1 MGLYLGFWRDWSIFR
16 LGLREWRSV
25 LGFSVHDSAFGI
37 LSQIGEA
44 VPYLIIGRAFDAA
57 SVGLCQRAVLLAFF
71 PERVILAGVSAVAL
85 PAFSQ
90 QVRDGQAPKLSYLKV
105 LSLITAAQWPAL
117 ITLILLAEPIVRLL
131 LGSQWHGVVPV
142 LQILAGALFFSFPIA
157 LQYPTLVALGAIRIV
172 PLAILAQSVVSIG
185 VLTFA
190 APSGLKAVALSTFV
204 IIPLCSLFSLAVV
217 WRFLKFDWL
226 ELAAT
231 IGQSTAATLVCA
243 IGPLALMLTVGS
255 PEEFSIPLVI
265 VAGALAGIGWIAGL
279 WLTGHPLLQEMV
291 WLSAKLRN
299 RMALN

>member
-1 MGLYLGFWRDWSIFR
+1 
-16 LGLREWRSV
+16 
-25 LGFSVHDSAFGI
+25 
-37 LSQIGEA
+37 
-44 VPYLIIGRAFDAA
+44 
-57 SVGLCQRAVLLAFF
+57 
-71 PERVILAGVSAVAL
+71 
-85 PAFSQ
+85 
-90 QVRDGQAPKLSYLKV
+90 
-105 LSLITAAQWPAL
+105 
-117 ITLILLAEPIVRLL
+117 
-131 LGSQWHGVVPV
+131 V

-279 WLTGHPLLQEMV
+279 WVTGHPLLQEMV

-299 RMALN
+299 RIALN